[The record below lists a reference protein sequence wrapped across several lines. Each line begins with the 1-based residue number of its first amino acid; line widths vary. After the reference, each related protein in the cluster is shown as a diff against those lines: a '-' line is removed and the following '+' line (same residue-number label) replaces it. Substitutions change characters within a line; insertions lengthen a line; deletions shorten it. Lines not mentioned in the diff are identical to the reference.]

1 MPELPRPRD
10 FLETAEGLVFAV
22 VAGGVEEG
30 RALCCLRYRREGGAW
45 RKLAGNEAQALLAA
59 AYPHYLYYS
68 QCCDAPLHGV
78 PWQAVRVHHQPRRRL
93 AELMAAQAT
102 TGDAM
107 EERLRRLLRLL
118 AAAGADWRDMGVT
131 GSLLIGAQRP
141 DSDFDLVVYGREAFF
156 RVRQAVA
163 DLLACGRLQGLS
175 EALWRET
182 YQRRGCCELEFAE
195 YLRHE
200 QRKYNKAAF
209 EGSKF
214 DITLTSAAEDAV
226 AGNYRKRGEAVIT
239 ARVLDAEA
247 AFDHPARYLLDHPE
261 IGEALSF
268 THTYAGQAWPGE
280 TVEIAGQAEQ
290 SEDGRCR
297 IVVGSRG
304 RDAQGEYIRV
314 PGLMQGSLTAAPV
327 AG

>member
-1 MPELPRPRD
+1 MAEVPRPRD

-22 VAGGVEEG
+22 VAEGMEEG

-45 RKLAGNEAQALLAA
+45 RKLAGDEAQALLAVV
-59 AYPHYLYYS
+59 YPHYLYYS
-68 QCCDAPLHGV
+68 QRCDALLHGV
-78 PWQAVRVHHQPRRRL
+78 LWEAVLVHHQPRRRL
-93 AELMAAQAT
+93 AELMAAQTAA
-102 TGDAM
+102 GDAM

-141 DSDFDLVVYGREAFF
+141 DSDFDLVVYGRAAFF
-156 RVRQAVA
+156 RARQAVA
-163 DLLACGRLQGLS
+163 DLLASGRLQGLS
-175 EALWRET
+175 EALWRDT

-200 QRKYNKAAF
+200 RRKYNKAAF

-214 DITLTSAAEDAV
+214 DITLTNDAEDAV
-226 AGNYRKRGEAVIT
+226 AGGSYKKRGEAVIT
-239 ARVLDAEA
+239 ARVLDAGA
-247 AFDHPARYLLDHPE
+247 AFDHPARYSLDHPE

-268 THTYAGQAWPGE
+268 THTYAGQAWLGE
-280 TVEIAGQAEQ
+280 TVDIAGQVEQ

-314 PGLMQGSLTAAPV
+314 LGPFREV
-327 AG
+327 